1 MKSKIIKII
10 LLLLPLILALAS
22 IGVGRFNIDFM
33 VQIKIL
39 LSQVFPIDQTWKDVE
54 ETVVMNVRLP
64 RILLAML
71 IGGGLSIAG
80 ASFQGWF
87 CNKSIRYYP

>member
-1 MKSKIIKII
+1 MQSKLIKFA
-10 LLLLPLILALAS
+10 LLLLPLILGLAS
-22 IGVGRFNIDFM
+22 IGVGRYEVDFI
-33 VQIKIL
+33 VQVKIL
-39 LSQVFPIDQTWKDVE
+39 LSQIFPIEQTWTNVE

-80 ASFQGWF
+80 AAF
-87 CNKSIRYYP
+87 